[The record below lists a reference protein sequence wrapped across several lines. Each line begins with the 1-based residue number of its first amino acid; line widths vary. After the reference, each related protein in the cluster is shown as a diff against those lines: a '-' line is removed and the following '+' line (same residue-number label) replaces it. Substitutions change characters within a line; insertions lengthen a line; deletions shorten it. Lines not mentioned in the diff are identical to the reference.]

1 MSDRPVIIGF
11 DGTPAAE
18 QAVRAAAATLTSRH
32 AVVVVVWEAG
42 RAYELLEVPTLS
54 VGVPMSGMDIRAASE
69 VDNAAAESAR
79 RIAEQGAALAMELG
93 MRAEGMVVADD
104 ITVAATLVRIA
115 KEQDAGVIVVGSHG
129 HRGITELLLG
139 STAREVVKQAPCPV
153 LITRPEHPVR
163 HQ

>member
-18 QAVRAAAATLTSRH
+18 QAVREAAAVLSSRH
-32 AVVVVVWEAG
+32 AIVVTVWEAG
-42 RAYELLEVPTLS
+42 RAYELLDVPTLS
-54 VGVPMSGMDIRAASE
+54 VGVPASGMDIRAATE
-69 VDNAAAESAR
+69 VDHAAAEAAGR
-79 RIAEQGAALAMELG
+79 MAERGAALAVEAG

-104 ITVAATLVRIA
+104 ITVAATLSRLA

-139 STAREVVKQAPCPV
+139 STAREVLKQSPCPV
-153 LITRPEHPVR
+153 LITRPERPVR